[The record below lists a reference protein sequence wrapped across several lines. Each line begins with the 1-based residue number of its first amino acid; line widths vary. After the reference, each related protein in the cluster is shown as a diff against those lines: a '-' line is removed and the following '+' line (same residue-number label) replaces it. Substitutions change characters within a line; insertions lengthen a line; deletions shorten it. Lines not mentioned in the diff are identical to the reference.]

1 MVILALVF
9 RDLLTITINLA
20 RSQKNA
26 LVIFLGDS
34 SHSGV
39 HVAQKKEAD
48 CGENHYEFSN
58 PEGRVPAVLFSNR
71 VEGESCHKSSDCRKK
86 GEMVK
91 VQSLLEGLTVETYR
105 LPSVPRLHEK
115 SHRNLKVRFRW
126 LSPQTMKLD
135 HKKKTQTW
143 RRARGSRSGWEI
155 FPLLKGFYSIRA
167 NRVFQRFT

>member
-1 MVILALVF
+1 MYRLNLPFSMLLCTQVLLNISAIILRKTLRGHCGHLVF

-20 RSQKNA
+20 QSQKNA

-39 HVAQKKEAD
+39 HVAQKKEAN

-91 VQSLLEGLTVETYR
+91 VQSFLEGLTVVTYR
-105 LPSVPRLHEK
+105 LPSVPQLHET

-126 LSPQTMKLD
+126 L
-135 HKKKTQTW
+135 
-143 RRARGSRSGWEI
+143 
-155 FPLLKGFYSIRA
+155 
-167 NRVFQRFT
+167 